1 MTSSGSLFGLTRGPV
16 PRWVAHVQLA
26 VFVGVGVAL
35 LIGGVRRYD
44 AVQPIAGGK
53 TATGT
58 VVSVGTGQNC
68 SRHGCSSYW
77 VPAIQFTAAD
87 GRTVTFAGPESG
99 SPVSTGD
106 QVRVSYDPA
115 NPVVA
120 RDMSAGSGD
129 AWRLIAIG
137 VLAVLAAPAS
147 LLLRFRRFQ
156 ALLDSFRRP
165 Q

>member
-1 MTSSGSLFGLTRGPV
+1 
-16 PRWVAHVQLA
+16 
-26 VFVGVGVAL
+26 
-35 LIGGVRRYD
+35 
-44 AVQPIAGGK
+44 
-53 TATGT
+53 
-58 VVSVGTGQNC
+58 
-68 SRHGCSSYW
+68 